1 MIDADEIPASRDLLG
16 TPPQPP
22 SPLEAP
28 AVGMTVTYWV
38 LVLVPV
44 VVPPLPQL
52 PAGEEPAGAA
62 GEDPAG
68 AAGEDPQGPA
78 GAEEDPAGAAG
89 VEPAGADQGPLLLA
103 PPSVTVTVAVQSP
116 GPTKLCIVSDIP
128 SFHVVSEHTL

>member
-44 VVPPLPQL
+44 VVPPLPQP
-52 PAGEEPAGAA
+52 PAGEE
-62 GEDPAG
+62 PAG